1 VIGGVPLT
9 DNTHVCLHRHGHRS
23 RDGRRLHDGERGYMV
38 EPAALIVHTGNGVAM
53 LPAARLWVSGSGCER
68 TGHYGG
74 QIVKQYRVNANP
86 KEIEMT
92 TQTQVQQAQPQQQ
105 SQAQSQGDKQDDRKI
120 TVVVKPR
127 KARPVLIP
135 VHL

>member
-1 VIGGVPLT
+1 MAPGVKELATVVDSLLSSTELT
-9 DNTHVCLHRHGHRS
+9 PT
-23 RDGRRLHDGERGYMV
+23 
-38 EPAALIVHTGNGVAM
+38 
-53 LPAARLWVSGSGCER
+53 
-68 TGHYGG
+68 
-74 QIVKQYRVNANP
+74 P

-92 TQTQVQQAQPQQQ
+92 TQVQVQQAQPQQQ
-105 SQAQSQGDKQDDRKI
+105 SQAQSQTDRQEDKKI

>member
-1 VIGGVPLT
+1 VKELATVVDSLLSSAELT
-9 DNTHVCLHRHGHRS
+9 PT
-23 RDGRRLHDGERGYMV
+23 
-38 EPAALIVHTGNGVAM
+38 
-53 LPAARLWVSGSGCER
+53 
-68 TGHYGG
+68 
-74 QIVKQYRVNANP
+74 P

-92 TQTQVQQAQPQQQ
+92 TQVQVQQAQPQQQ
-105 SQAQSQGDKQDDRKI
+105 SQAQSQTDRQDDKKI

>member
-1 VIGGVPLT
+1 MQHAT
-9 DNTHVCLHRHGHRS
+9 
-23 RDGRRLHDGERGYMV
+23 
-38 EPAALIVHTGNGVAM
+38 
-53 LPAARLWVSGSGCER
+53 RLWVSGSGCER
-68 TGHYGG
+68 TDHCSG
-74 QIVKQYRVNANP
+74 QLVKQYRVNANP

-92 TQTQVQQAQPQQQ
+92 TQMQVQQVQPQQQ
-105 SQAQSQGDKQDDRKI
+105 SQAQSQSDRQDDKKI

>member
-1 VIGGVPLT
+1 
-9 DNTHVCLHRHGHRS
+9 
-23 RDGRRLHDGERGYMV
+23 
-38 EPAALIVHTGNGVAM
+38 M
-53 LPAARLWVSGSGCER
+53 LPATRLWVFGSGCER
-68 TGHYGG
+68 TGHGGG
-74 QIVKQYRVNANP
+74 QLVKQCRVNANP

-92 TQTQVQQAQPQQQ
+92 TQVQVQQAQPQQQ
-105 SQAQSQGDKQDDRKI
+105 SQAQSQTDRQDDKKI